1 MWRRPSLDAALGLAR
16 RLRLPGATSASEA
29 AAAAPG
35 AGGAAGSST
44 PRGRAAPRGSASRR
58 RQRSRAASS
67 VSPTGRRSRINW
79 VTAAAAPKRRRRTR
93 LEGGQRRAA
102 GGGGAGGMGG
112 LGGFDGAVPSARS
125 ASSMAEMQAAV
136 GWEANCRAPVRPA
149 RRAVTAPAVRLRS
162 KLAGDAATQPAH
174 NRTMKL
180 SAMPRAAQDEATLD
194 VPPWTP
200 RSQLSRLV
208 TARTADD
215 AESSVAAAAEP
226 PPPSPRAKIHTP
238 PWLRAGLEVRTPDD
252 AASASSGSELPTP
265 AESPLTPLLL
275 KPTQPMM
282 CADCGELYSPPSC
295 TTCRCAALAK
305 VSLGKPREVAVPAD
319 AVWPAVA
326 PAVEAPAAR
335 GGAARGGGTVV
346 AAIAAEVDLG
356 GGAAARAG
364 QPADVAVG
372 RQRPRA
378 KTWAAARRRRRVV
391 IGLEARP
398 QSRGHSRGR
407 RRRRRLRARPRRP
420 DDRGRA
426 EKHGSLAR
434 RNIEAT
440 RVT

>member
-1 MWRRPSLDAALGLAR
+1 MAL
-16 RLRLPGATSASEA
+16 EA
-29 AAAAPG
+29 AAA
-35 AGGAAGSST
+35 
-44 PRGRAAPRGSASRR
+44 RA
-58 RQRSRAASS
+58 
-67 VSPTGRRSRINW
+67 
-79 VTAAAAPKRRRRTR
+79 
-93 LEGGQRRAA
+93 EGGQRLSGRRRRRRWH
-102 GGGGAGGMGG
+102 GWPRW
-112 LGGFDGAVPSARS
+112 LSAR
-125 ASSMAEMQAAV
+125 AEREDRQQHREMQAAV
-136 GWEANCRAPVRPA
+136 GWEAKCRARFHTARNRSLKISGESRAPQQARHDHEA
-149 RRAVTAPAVRLRS
+149 LCDASSCSGRGNSRRAAL
-162 KLAGDAATQPAH
+162 DAAEPAQ
-174 NRTMKL
+174 
-180 SAMPRAAQDEATLD
+180 SARDRAHGGRWS
-194 VPPWTP
+194 PW
-200 RSQLSRLV
+200 
-208 TARTADD
+208 
-215 AESSVAAAAEP
+215 AAAEP

-305 VSLGKPREVAVPAD
+305 VSLGKPRQVTVPAD

-326 PAVEAPAAR
+326 R
-335 GGAARGGGTVV
+335 GGCAACCGARRGGGTVV
-346 AAIAAEVDLG
+346 AALAAEVDLG

-378 KTWAAARRRRRVV
+378 KTWAAAGRRRRFV

-398 QSRGHSRGR
+398 QSRGHSCGR

-420 DDRGRA
+420 DDRRRV

-434 RNIEAT
+434 RSIEST
-440 RVT
+440 RVHMISPRAPPRAL